1 MFMRF
6 CIFPNIEERI
16 KKHIKTGNVSTK
28 WMNLY
33 IKEEAVEA
41 ICNNIIYHYSYKMFN
56 FTEYLNN
63 LYVKTQMYHFINKDD
78 ITKALMNKGFSIEFF
93 TKDIMK
99 IRK

>member
-6 CIFPNIEERI
+6 CVLPNIEEKV
-16 KKHIKTGNVSTK
+16 KKHVKNGNVSTK

-33 IKEEAVEA
+33 IKEEAIEA
-41 ICNNIIYHYSYKMFN
+41 ICNNIIYHYSYKLFN

-78 ITKALMNKGFSIEFF
+78 ITKTLMNKGFSIEFF

>member
-1 MFMRF
+1 MRF
-6 CIFPNIEERI
+6 YILPNIEERV
-16 KKHIKTGNVSTK
+16 KKHVKNGNVSTK

-41 ICNNIIYHYSYKMFN
+41 ICNNIIYHHSYKMFN

-63 LYVKTQMYHFINKDD
+63 LYIKTQMYHHISKDD
-78 ITKALMNKGFSIEFF
+78 ITKVLMNKGFSIEFF

>member
-6 CIFPNIEERI
+6 CIFPNIKERI
-16 KKHIKTGNVSTK
+16 KKHIKTGNVSTRWIK
-28 WMNLY
+28 LY
-33 IKEEAVEA
+33 VKEEAVEA

-63 LYVKTQMYHFINKDD
+63 LYVKTQMCHDISKDD
-78 ITKALMNKGFSIEFF
+78 ITKMLMNKGFSIEFF